1 VPDYLTLKP
10 QKPHTK
16 NMNLTPT
23 IFVVVHGGIVTNI
36 INHNTTPPRVVV
48 LDMDALQV
56 GDPCFSVSRI
66 DLAEDMHANVQREIA
81 DYLDDTPPTIKEYAE
96 EMDCAI
102 LCHDCAYALQLRHYT
117 KEGVQVLRHA
127 PDPCD
132 YHTADE
138 WRAALA
144 DGSAAELTH

>member
-1 VPDYLTLKP
+1 MQIIITNNSSV
-10 QKPHTK
+10 
-16 NMNLTPT
+16 PT
-23 IFVVVHGGIVTNI
+23 IEE
-36 INHNTTPPRVVV
+36 
-48 LDMDALQV
+48 
-56 GDPCFSVSRI
+56 
-66 DLAEDMHANVQREIA
+66 LAES
-81 DYLDDTPPTIKEYAE
+81 L
-96 EMDCAI
+96 DCAI

-117 KEGVQVLRHA
+117 KEGVQVTRHA